1 MVDDEEKVTPDETV
15 QEVSGTNYVWMGLT
29 LLIFLLTLAGSI
41 VTYRL
46 DKKDEVTQVVSRTS
60 PIPVAKQNHF
70 IDEVAK
76 ELKEPYHSVCYRKQ
90 SVMYYRTIFS
100 KSAFP
105 HLMS

>member
-46 DKKDEVTQVVSRTS
+46 DKKDEVT
-60 PIPVAKQNHF
+60 
-70 IDEVAK
+70 
-76 ELKEPYHSVCYRKQ
+76 
-90 SVMYYRTIFS
+90 
-100 KSAFP
+100 
-105 HLMS
+105 